1 MSDADGRG
9 ESDDDRVTLTHG
21 AGGKA
26 TRDLVSET
34 LAANFSDPEDALIGL
49 SDWDDGAVL
58 PVGEKNLV
66 VTTDSHVIQPPF
78 FPGGNIGR
86 LAVSGTVND
95 LAVMGATEV
104 RGLTSAV
111 IVEANYP
118 TSKLEAIADSMAATA
133 EEADAHVVSGDT
145 KVMGN
150 GELDGVVVNTTGVG
164 VAEHVTPDDGLSP
177 DDVIIVTG
185 TIGQHGISLLA
196 EREGIDFEA
205 ELESDV
211 QPLNDMLGTVLS
223 TVGESV
229 KAMKD
234 PTRTGLAG
242 SLNEMARKADVG
254 IEIKDDRVPV
264 TADIGGASELLGL
277 DPYQIANEGVA
288 ILAVAPTAA
297 EDVLATLRDHPKGRN
312 AAAIGKVTEE
322 YQGRVLLD
330 TGIGNRY
337 MREPSRE
344 AVPRI
349 C

>member
-1 MSDADGRG
+1 MSDAG
-9 ESDDDRVTLTHG
+9 EVDADEERVTLTHG

-34 LAANFSDPEDALIGL
+34 LAAGFSDPEDALIGL
-49 SDWDDGAVL
+49 SDWDDGAVI
-58 PVGEKNLV
+58 PVGDENLV

-78 FPGGNIGR
+78 FPGGDIGR

-95 LAVMGATEV
+95 LAVMGATDV
-104 RGLTSAV
+104 RGLTSSV
-111 IVEANYP
+111 VVEANFP
-118 TSKLEAIADSMAATA
+118 TTKLGRIADSMNAAC

-150 GELDGVVVNTTGVG
+150 GELDGVVVNTAGVG

-177 DDVIIVTG
+177 DDVILVTG
-185 TIGQHGISLLA
+185 TIGQHGISLMA

-205 ELESDV
+205 DLQSDV
-211 QPLNDMLGTVLS
+211 QPLNDLLGEVLADA
-223 TVGESV
+223 GEAV
-229 KAMKD
+229 TAMKD

-242 SLNEMARKADVG
+242 SLNEMARKSDVG
-254 IEIKDDRVPV
+254 IEVKDDRVPV
-264 TADIGGASELLGL
+264 TSDIGGASELLGL

-288 ILAVAPTAA
+288 ILGVAPTAA
-297 EDVLATLRDHPKGRN
+297 EDVLATLRDHPKGEH
-312 AAAIGKVTEE
+312 AAAIGKVVDDHH
-322 YQGRVLLD
+322 GRVLLD

-337 MREPSRE
+337 MREPSSE